1 MSGIESII
9 RPLAIVVGPLVVVA
23 MALTPVPEGLSPQ
36 AMAVAAVAILMAIWW
51 MTEAVPLA
59 VTALIPLV
67 LFPPLGI
74 ASLDSTARE
83 YAHPLVFLFLG
94 GFLMAQ
100 AMQHWNLS
108 RRDRRGCVYKDAG
121 DRQQPS
127 AGHLRR

>member
-67 LFPPLGI
+67 LFPPLGM

-94 GFLMAQ
+94 GFLI
-100 AMQHWNLS
+100 H
-108 RRDRRGCVYKDAG
+108 RRCNAG
-121 DRQQPS
+121 T
-127 AGHLRR
+127 